1 MNERGDKIICL
12 AQELLRGERSLDAP
26 AFPPPSP
33 EEEKKAARKAAL
45 VAAMLAAVGMSLSA
59 QATHE
64 ANRPATRYE
73 RVEIDAL
80 LFYTARESGLKETNL
95 RTEIED
101 WIAQHSLEDMTV
113 RDYKR
118 IRHYLWLRLD
128 EKKKQPVSLEK
139 NPRVKAQGRD

>member
-1 MNERGDKIICL
+1 MNERGEKIICL
-12 AQELLRGERSLDAP
+12 AQELLRSERRLDTL
-26 AFPPPSP
+26 AFPPPLP
-33 EEEKKAARKAAL
+33 EEERKATRKAAI

-59 QATHE
+59 HATQE

-80 LFYTARESGLKETNL
+80 LFYTARESGLRETSL

-101 WIAQHSLEDMTV
+101 WLAQSSLEDMTA

-128 EKKKQPVSLEK
+128 EKKKHPPFSEEKPRARVSA
-139 NPRVKAQGRD
+139 RR